1 MISLDVTSILGVGA
15 KGIYSLPLLPRF
27 SSKIQGADLPGANL
41 LRQNALMI
49 MQPGTVRGVLKLAFQ
64 CGPKVLWKLVSLPIE
79 NQWLENKTSFCGH
92 GCKMK
97 FLGMDGLVSGRV
109 NSMKP

>member
-1 MISLDVTSILGVGA
+1 MINLEVTSILGVGA
-15 KGIYSLPLLPRF
+15 KGIYSLPLVPRF

-49 MQPGTVRGVLKLAFQ
+49 MQPGTIRGVLKLAFQ
-64 CGPKVLWKLVSLPIE
+64 CGPKVLWKLVSLLIE